1 MKVVGFTIVR
11 NAIKYDYPVCE
22 ALLSIAPLC
31 DQIIVAVGDSE
42 DGTLD
47 LIKNILPDKIK
58 IITTVWDDSIRS
70 GGQLLAVETNK
81 AYAAI
86 PEDTDWC
93 IYIQADEI
101 IHEKDYP
108 AIQKAM
114 TDYLNHREIDGL
126 LFKFFNFYGAYEYIA
141 DSLSWVQYEARII
154 RKRSDIFSYG
164 DALGFRKGNN
174 NKLAVIK
181 IDAAIYHYGW
191 VREPKAMQQKSENF
205 HKMWHNDE
213 WVSKNVVK
221 ANEFDYN
228 TIDSLTLF
236 EGTHPAVMQNR
247 INRKK
252 WHFEFD
258 FSKKKTK
265 LKYRIRQFIKEKFK
279 IEIGGFRNWK
289 IR

>member
-11 NAIKYDYPVCE
+11 NAIKYDYPIYE

-47 LIKNILPDKIK
+47 LIKTILPDKIK
-58 IITTVWDDSIRS
+58 IITTKWDDSIRS

-114 TDYLNHREIDGL
+114 TDYLYHREIDGL
-126 LFKFFNFYGAYEYIA
+126 LFKFLNFYGAYEYIA
-141 DSLSWVQYEARII
+141 DSLNWVQYEARII
-154 RKRSDIFSYG
+154 RKRTDIFSYG
-164 DALGFRKGNN
+164 DALGFRKGENK
-174 NKLAVIK
+174 KLAVKK

-191 VREPKAMQQKSENF
+191 VREPKAMQQKSESF

-213 WVSKNVVK
+213 WVAKNVVK

-236 EGTHPAVMQNR
+236 KGTHPAVMIDR

-265 LKYRIRQFIKEKFK
+265 LKYRIRQFFKEKFQ

-289 IR
+289 IS